1 VVSTAE
7 TTTRKQRGRPFSKG
21 RSGNPAGRPV
31 GARGRAAAFTEAL
44 MDSEATEI
52 VRKAI
57 AKAKAG
63 DSVCLRICID
73 RILPPRRDRTV
84 QFDLPQLESAAD
96 AVRAMSSVLVAVASG
111 ELTPSEGET
120 ISGIVATWMQSL
132 QISDFEQRLARL
144 EKENPT

>member
-1 VVSTAE
+1 
-7 TTTRKQRGRPFSKG
+7 
-21 RSGNPAGRPV
+21 
-31 GARGRAAAFTEAL
+31 
-44 MDSEATEI
+44 M
-52 VRKAI
+52 
-57 AKAKAG
+57 
-63 DSVCLRICID
+63 
-73 RILPPRRDRTV
+73 